1 MLKETFKMRKIG
13 KHLVNVSMLSLAIAP
28 VVGSALAPVTALAAE
43 YKSGQAGSNKL
54 EFTTKSSTSS
64 TSTKA
69 HEPMDLIQIID
80 LSGSVSDGEYKQRN
94 GVSGARKRQINDMIY
109 VIEHQLT
116 DQDHVMLAFYGTNN
130 GDSYTVGGQDGGIA
144 TKLLSKKEAIDLL
157 NKINANP
164 QVHEMSQSWVLIPN
178 VIKPMLAAITADAA
192 NGTGFEDVYKA
203 QSNKNKVVSVLQF
216 TDDWTASESEDIDT
230 SFASWAKSTAKT
242 FMTVVDT
249 SLPDEALSVKQ
260 MKKAGH
266 PNIKVFNRLDA
277 PGRSEEIAKLFES
290 TATVTKTTTTKQKA
304 YVSITP
310 EDGITLT
317 KASLVSADGKTT
329 DLKIDG
335 NKVSADLNDLAD
347 GKYTVNYSFKGDV
360 KSVKKITSSVSVD
373 GKEVDKKEDTI
384 SPVAPPPA
392 PVKPVEPK
400 VTKRTEK
407 IPFKTE
413 TKEDP
418 TLPEGEKKVIQ
429 KGVEGEKEYVTTTL
443 EDVAGQDGTAEG
455 SVMFT
460 TKASVTTSNEIKP
473 RSIFAIIDNSGSV
486 GGGNDPRI
494 RSSFIPLLE
503 TMGPNDQIQIA
514 TYGVNQKESYFSNGA
529 DDRERMVTKMMNRD
543 EFAKLAEEILASKTG
558 TTREAILNQKL
569 VYDFKGVKQSGSG
582 YEFEDI
588 FDTAR
593 NKDYTPVVMQFTDG
607 WEYEE
612 DIDHSFAEWSK
623 AHAKTFMSV
632 LYNTGRAEVAM
643 KKAGHPNIFVA
654 QGEFTKDSDQ
664 TKKVLD
670 QIKATTTEVVKK
682 GANQTVK
689 ISIGGQG
696 VTVTKATLKGAVN
709 KDLPI
714 KDGKVEFSEALADGS
729 YTLEY
734 AAKGNG
740 TLKSL
745 VTVDGKEVGNKTVEL
760 KGTPG
765 QKGESK
771 TVENIIKNPI
781 NEIIH
786 IGTKGAKSDV
796 TEKKVSFETI
806 RKEDP
811 TLEEGKEKVIQEGV
825 EGVIKVTT
833 TYDTQKGQKVEG
845 SEKVTEKETVKKV
858 DKIIA
863 VGTKGS
869 KSEVTEKK
877 VPFETIKKDDPTL
890 EEGQEKVVQE
900 GVEGVIKVTTTYET
914 QKGEKVK
921 GSEKVT
927 EEKVTDKVDKIIAVG
942 TKGSKSEVTE
952 KKVPFETIYKQDP
965 TLKKGEEK
973 VLQEGVEGV
982 IKVTTTYET
991 QKGKK
996 VDGSEKVTEETVTEK
1011 VDKIVA
1017 QGTME
1022 KRKVRYRVVDSK
1034 GQELVKQTDVM
1045 EAYQDEEYKVET
1057 PKLDGYRLELAKD
1070 SVPATGKVTDRDVL
1084 VTFVAVKIG
1093 KPVTLKFI
1101 DESGSEIAQKKV
1113 LTGENA
1119 EVDTEFTGEAPETIE
1134 KDGVKYAFVGIKQTG
1149 SKERKVSGKVTDQE
1163 QVIEAVYAKPK
1174 ELPKT
1179 SEQAKQ
1185 RNTAIIALLSVVGL
1199 GGLVTYFGL
1208 RKRDEK

>member
-1 MLKETFKMRKIG
+1 M
-13 KHLVNVSMLSLAIAP
+13 
-28 VVGSALAPVTALAAE
+28 
-43 YKSGQAGSNKL
+43 
-54 EFTTKSSTSS
+54 
-64 TSTKA
+64 
-69 HEPMDLIQIID
+69 
-80 LSGSVSDGEYKQRN
+80 
-94 GVSGARKRQINDMIY
+94 
-109 VIEHQLT
+109 
-116 DQDHVMLAFYGTNN
+116 
-130 GDSYTVGGQDGGIA
+130 
-144 TKLLSKKEAIDLL
+144 L

-178 VIKPMLAAITADAA
+178 VIKPMLAGITADAA

-249 SLPDEALSVKQ
+249 ALPDEALSVKQ

-304 YVSITP
+304 HVSITP
-310 EDGITLT
+310 DDGITLT

-455 SVMFT
+455 SVQFT

-473 RSIFAIIDNSGSV
+473 RSIFAI
-486 GGGNDPRI
+486 
-494 RSSFIPLLE
+494 
-503 TMGPNDQIQIA
+503 
-514 TYGVNQKESYFSNGA
+514 
-529 DDRERMVTKMMNRD
+529 
-543 EFAKLAEEILASKTG
+543 
-558 TTREAILNQKL
+558 
-569 VYDFKGVKQSGSG
+569 
-582 YEFEDI
+582 
-588 FDTAR
+588 
-593 NKDYTPVVMQFTDG
+593 
-607 WEYEE
+607 
-612 DIDHSFAEWSK
+612 
-623 AHAKTFMSV
+623 
-632 LYNTGRAEVAM
+632 
-643 KKAGHPNIFVA
+643 
-654 QGEFTKDSDQ
+654 GEFTKDSDQ

-796 TEKKVSFETI
+796 TEKKVPFETI

-833 TYDTQKGQKVEG
+833 TYDTQKGQKVDG

-965 TLKKGEEK
+965 TLKKGDEK

-1070 SVPATGKVTDRDVL
+1070 SVPATGKVADRDVL

-1093 KPVTLKFI
+1093 KPVTLKFV
-1101 DESGSEIAQKKV
+1101 DESGSEIAEKKV

-1185 RNTAIIALLSVVGL
+1185 RNTVIVALLSVVGL
-1199 GGLVTYFGL
+1199 GGLATYLGL

>member
-28 VVGSALAPVTALAAE
+28 VVGSALAPVSVLAAE
-43 YKSGQAGSNKL
+43 QTG
-54 EFTTKSSTSS
+54 
-64 TSTKA
+64 
-69 HEPMDLIQIID
+69 
-80 LSGSVSDGEYKQRN
+80 
-94 GVSGARKRQINDMIY
+94 RK
-109 VIEHQLT
+109 V
-116 DQDHVMLAFYGTNN
+116 
-130 GDSYTVGGQDGGIA
+130 
-144 TKLLSKKEAIDLL
+144 
-157 NKINANP
+157 
-164 QVHEMSQSWVLIPN
+164 
-178 VIKPMLAAITADAA
+178 
-192 NGTGFEDVYKA
+192 
-203 QSNKNKVVSVLQF
+203 
-216 TDDWTASESEDIDT
+216 
-230 SFASWAKSTAKT
+230 
-242 FMTVVDT
+242 
-249 SLPDEALSVKQ
+249 
-260 MKKAGH
+260 
-266 PNIKVFNRLDA
+266 
-277 PGRSEEIAKLFES
+277 
-290 TATVTKTTTTKQKA
+290 
-304 YVSITP
+304 
-310 EDGITLT
+310 
-317 KASLVSADGKTT
+317 
-329 DLKIDG
+329 
-335 NKVSADLNDLAD
+335 
-347 GKYTVNYSFKGDV
+347 
-360 KSVKKITSSVSVD
+360 
-373 GKEVDKKEDTI
+373 
-384 SPVAPPPA
+384 
-392 PVKPVEPK
+392 
-400 VTKRTEK
+400 EK

-418 TLPEGEKKVIQ
+418 TLPKGEKKVIQ
-429 KGVEGEKEYVTTTL
+429 KGVDGEKEIVTTTPT
-443 EDVAGQDGTAEG
+443 ESQSSRKPVDVIVPYD
-455 SVMFT
+455 V
-460 TKASVTTSNEIKP
+460 
-473 RSIFAIIDNSGSV
+473 SGS
-486 GGGNDPRI
+486 
-494 RSSFIPLLE
+494 
-503 TMGPNDQIQIA
+503 
-514 TYGVNQKESYFSNGA
+514 TYGGVSELDHLEAVAKQGA
-529 DDRERMVTKMMNRD
+529 DDTRYLIIGYDEGNTPDGFALRKVIKGATDSETKTSGAKISKVTRFLSKQEVLTFVKKVRELLPASHQDGSWSWDKAMKALKYYDPQYMEEDGTSKD
-543 EFAKLAEEILASKTG
+543 LGTPYEEIFEKGRDKNKAVGILWFTDDWEGWEKYDNSFFDWAQKNHADQFLTVVYGG
-558 TTREAILNQKL
+558 TNSLSYNTLTKAGQKAILTTAGKDQTALANEIAEKFTKL
-569 VYDFKGVKQSGSG
+569 VT
-582 YEFEDI
+582 I
-588 FDTAR
+588 T
-593 NKDYTPVVMQFTDG
+593 
-607 WEYEE
+607 
-612 DIDHSFAEWSK
+612 
-623 AHAKTFMSV
+623 
-632 LYNTGRAEVAM
+632 
-643 KKAGHPNIFVA
+643 
-654 QGEFTKDSDQ
+654 
-664 TKKVLD
+664 
-670 QIKATTTEVVKK
+670 
-682 GANQTVK
+682 
-689 ISIGGQG
+689 
-696 VTVTKATLKGAVN
+696 
-709 KDLPI
+709 
-714 KDGKVEFSEALADGS
+714 
-729 YTLEY
+729 
-734 AAKGNG
+734 
-740 TLKSL
+740 
-745 VTVDGKEVGNKTVEL
+745 
-760 KGTPG
+760 TPG
-765 QKGESK
+765 KPTTSEK
-771 TVENIIKNPI
+771 VIKEPV
-781 NEIIH
+781 NEIIA

-796 TEKKVSFETI
+796 TEKKVPFETI

-811 TLEEGKEKVIQEGV
+811 TLEEGQEKVIQEGV

-863 VGTKGS
+863 VGTKAS

-973 VLQEGVEGV
+973 VLQEGVDGV

-1070 SVPATGKVTDRDVL
+1070 SVPATGKVADRDVL

-1093 KPVTLKFI
+1093 KPVTLKFV
-1101 DESGSEIAQKKV
+1101 DESGSEIAEKKV

-1119 EVDTEFTGEAPETIE
+1119 EVDTEFAGEAPETIE
-1134 KDGVKYAFVGIKQTG
+1134 KGGVKYAFVGIKQTG

-1185 RNTAIIALLSVVGL
+1185 RNTAIVALLSVVGL
-1199 GGLVTYFGL
+1199 GGLATYFGL

>member
-1 MLKETFKMRKIG
+1 M
-13 KHLVNVSMLSLAIAP
+13 
-28 VVGSALAPVTALAAE
+28 
-43 YKSGQAGSNKL
+43 
-54 EFTTKSSTSS
+54 
-64 TSTKA
+64 
-69 HEPMDLIQIID
+69 
-80 LSGSVSDGEYKQRN
+80 SGSVSDGEYKQRN

-116 DQDHVMLAFYGTNN
+116 DQDHVMLAFYGTNK

-178 VIKPMLAAITADAA
+178 VIKPMLAGITADAA

-249 SLPDEALSVKQ
+249 ALPDEALSVKQ

-290 TATVTKTTTTKQKA
+290 TATVTKT
-304 YVSITP
+304 
-310 EDGITLT
+310 
-317 KASLVSADGKTT
+317 SLVSADGKTT

-455 SVMFT
+455 SVQFT

-689 ISIGGQG
+689 VSIGGQG

-709 KDLPI
+709 KELPI
-714 KDGKVEFSEALADGS
+714 KDGKVEFSEALVDGS

-796 TEKKVSFETI
+796 TEKKVPFETI

-833 TYDTQKGQKVEG
+833 TYDTQKGQKVDG

-965 TLKKGEEK
+965 SLKKGEEK

-1070 SVPATGKVTDRDVL
+1070 SVPATGKVADRDVL

-1093 KPVTLKFI
+1093 KPVTLKFV

-1199 GGLVTYFGL
+1199 GGLATYLGL

>member
-28 VVGSALAPVTALAAE
+28 VVGSALAPVSVLAAE

-116 DQDHVMLAFYGTNN
+116 DQDHVMLAFYGTNK

-178 VIKPMLAAITADAA
+178 VIKPMLAGITADAA

-249 SLPDEALSVKQ
+249 ALPDEALSVKQ

-304 YVSITP
+304 HVSITP
-310 EDGITLT
+310 DDGITLT

-329 DLKIDG
+329 
-335 NKVSADLNDLAD
+335 DLNDLAD

-455 SVMFT
+455 SVQFT

-503 TMGPNDQIQIA
+503 TMGTNDQIQIA

-689 ISIGGQG
+689 ILIGGQG

-796 TEKKVSFETI
+796 TEKKVPFETI

-833 TYDTQKGQKVEG
+833 TYDTQKGQKVDG

-1070 SVPATGKVTDRDVL
+1070 SVLATGKVADRDVL

-1093 KPVTLKFI
+1093 KPVTLKFV
-1101 DESGSEIAQKKV
+1101 DESGSEIAEKKV

-1199 GGLVTYFGL
+1199 GGLATYLGL

>member
-28 VVGSALAPVTALAAE
+28 VVGSALAPVSVLAAE
-43 YKSGQAGSNKL
+43 QGETRKVEKIPFKTEIKEDPTLSKGEKKVIQKGVEGEKEIVTSMKANTKQRARNIILWIDESGSFQNAGGHDYNESLATSIINSLGPNDKMMILGNENTDDMLMLNYSKIFAEPTNDKSKLLAALKKTDGSARSVNVLQNGSMDSLIKAMGVDAKDITLVSLLDDTAITAGQSKTPNYLSEFKSKGGTILGYVPQVPAPGSNKPA
-54 EFTTKSSTSS
+54 FASSTEAAL
-64 TSTKA
+64 KA
-69 HEPMDLIQIID
+69 
-80 LSGSVSDGEYKQRN
+80 V
-94 GVSGARKRQINDMIY
+94 GA
-109 VIEHQLT
+109 
-116 DQDHVMLAFYGTNN
+116 
-130 GDSYTVGGQDGGIA
+130 
-144 TKLLSKKEAIDLL
+144 
-157 NKINANP
+157 
-164 QVHEMSQSWVLIPN
+164 
-178 VIKPMLAAITADAA
+178 
-192 NGTGFEDVYKA
+192 
-203 QSNKNKVVSVLQF
+203 KV
-216 TDDWTASESEDIDT
+216 
-230 SFASWAKSTAKT
+230 
-242 FMTVVDT
+242 
-249 SLPDEALSVKQ
+249 
-260 MKKAGH
+260 
-266 PNIKVFNRLDA
+266 
-277 PGRSEEIAKLFES
+277 
-290 TATVTKTTTTKQKA
+290 
-304 YVSITP
+304 
-310 EDGITLT
+310 
-317 KASLVSADGKTT
+317 
-329 DLKIDG
+329 
-335 NKVSADLNDLAD
+335 
-347 GKYTVNYSFKGDV
+347 
-360 KSVKKITSSVSVD
+360 
-373 GKEVDKKEDTI
+373 
-384 SPVAPPPA
+384 
-392 PVKPVEPK
+392 VKPVEYRDGNAPDVAKQIVDSISNETVTYEPVTTEKVIKEPVNEIIAIGTKVAEPK

-413 TKEDP
+413 IKEDP
-418 TLPEGEKKVIQ
+418 TLSKGEKKVIQ
-429 KGVEGEKEYVTTTL
+429 KGVEGEKEIVTTTL

-529 DDRERMVTKMMNRD
+529 GDRERMVTKMMNRD

-632 LYNTGRAEVAM
+632 LYSTGRAEVAM

-689 ISIGGQG
+689 VSIGGQG

-709 KDLPI
+709 KELPI

-796 TEKKVSFETI
+796 TEKKVPFETI

-811 TLEEGKEKVIQEGV
+811 TLEEGQEKVIQEGV

-863 VGTKGS
+863 VGTKAS

-890 EEGQEKVVQE
+890 EEGQEKVIQE

-996 VDGSEKVTEETVTEK
+996 VDGSEKVTEEIVTEK

-1070 SVPATGKVTDRDVL
+1070 SVPATGKVADRDVL

-1093 KPVTLKFI
+1093 KPVTLKFV
-1101 DESGSEIAQKKV
+1101 DESGSEIAEKKV

-1179 SEQAKQ
+1179 SEQSKQ